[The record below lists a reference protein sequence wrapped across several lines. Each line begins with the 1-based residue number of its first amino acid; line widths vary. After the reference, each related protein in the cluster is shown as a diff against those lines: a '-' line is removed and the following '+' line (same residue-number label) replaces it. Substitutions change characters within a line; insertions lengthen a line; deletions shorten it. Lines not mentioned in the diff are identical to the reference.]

1 MKSSSCAA
9 HRKRTAFFRTAVW
22 MIAIVLLWLME
33 ATTNTSAYAQT
44 SDEASNATASTTPS
58 PADWTEFHRDNMQR
72 WNPYET
78 VLDVGNVGSLQVKW
92 KRSVGLYDLS
102 PGTSPAVVKGV
113 IYFGSNDHNVYALNA
128 STGTLMWSS
137 ATRGPVY
144 SSPAVVN
151 GVVYVGSCDGNVY
164 ALNASTGAKLWS
176 YATPIAEGQSCVIS
190 APTVV
195 NGVVYVGSDDSS
207 VYALNANDGTKLW
220 RFSTGDGVRVS
231 SPAVANGM
239 VYVGS
244 ENGYM
249 YGVNA
254 KTGALI
260 WKVLTGIGKYGQING
275 VRSSPSVA
283 NGIVYFGGG
292 DNGVYALSATTGALI
307 WRYGTGYYV
316 FSSPAVADG
325 VVYITSVDGL
335 MYALNASN
343 GAELWY
349 YIINPDGYLSGSLAA
364 SPAVANGVVYLAT
377 PVTNEVYALEAKTG
391 ASLWTYS
398 NSDFVPGD
406 PVVVD
411 GVVYCTGEEANK
423 DYVYAFSVGSDLF
436 LRIGTMPTTTQ
447 QGDLLTFSF
456 PVWNL
461 GPGNAVHEVL
471 TTEVPEGTTFD
482 YIRISGT
489 PGLGT
494 CTTPPYGGTGQ
505 IICRENS
512 SMAPNTTWTVRLTVQ
527 VTAPAGTVITESATA
542 SEDTIDPNVANNT
555 ATVNTTVQ

>member
-1 MKSSSCAA
+1 M
-9 HRKRTAFFRTAVW
+9 W

-33 ATTNTSAYAQT
+33 ATSNTSAYAQT

-78 VLDVGNVGSLQVKW
+78 VLDLGNVGSLQVKW

-220 RFSTGDGVRVS
+220 RFSTGDGVVS

-275 VRSSPSVA
+275 VSSSPSVA

-343 GAELWY
+343 GAEVWY

-398 NSDFVPGD
+398 NSGFVPGD

-423 DYVYAFSVGSDLF
+423 DYVYAFSVGADLF
-436 LRIGTMPTTTQ
+436 LRIGTMPTITQ